1 MEISFDYWYMFFV
14 MIGVSTMAMTF
25 GIGGAAFLSPFLL
38 IVLDMDTS
46 IALGIGLFVEIFG
59 FTSGV
64 VGFARAGMIHY
75 PLGLVMVA
83 LALPLSIGGVLL
95 GKYIPANI
103 LQIIFGIGMLVLA
116 VMMSLPDRQ
125 RLKEVT
131 IS

>member
-14 MIGVSTMAMTF
+14 MIGVSTVAMTF

-38 IVLDMDTS
+38 IVLDMDPS

-64 VGFARAGMIHY
+64 VGFARNDTLSLGAGDGSFSPASFHRRRF
-75 PLGLVMVA
+75 
-83 LALPLSIGGVLL
+83 IGEI
-95 GKYIPANI
+95 YSRQYFANNFWYRHVGSRRDDEFTRPSTI
-103 LQIIFGIGMLVLA
+103 N
-116 VMMSLPDRQ
+116 
-125 RLKEVT
+125 KEVT